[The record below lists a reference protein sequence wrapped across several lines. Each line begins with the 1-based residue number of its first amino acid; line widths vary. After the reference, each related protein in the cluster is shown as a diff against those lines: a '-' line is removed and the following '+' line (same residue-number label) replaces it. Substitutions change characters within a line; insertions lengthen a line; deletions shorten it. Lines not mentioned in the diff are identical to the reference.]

1 MAITK
6 KTKSV
11 VSETVEAKKTG
22 RSGSAYRVLVR
33 PLVSEK
39 AAHAEIK
46 GVYTFVVTKD
56 ATKTQVMAAV
66 EQVYGVRP
74 AQVRT
79 VNVEGKEVRFGRT
92 VGRRKDWK
100 KAIVTLPAGQ
110 TISIH
115 TGV

>member
-11 VSETVEAKKTG
+11 VTEAPAKKAG
-22 RSGSAYRVLVR
+22 RQGAAYRVLVR

-39 AAHAEIK
+39 SAHAETRS
-46 GVYTFVVTKD
+46 VYTFVVAKD
-56 ATKTQVMAAV
+56 ATKTQIKAAV

-74 AQVRT
+74 TQVRT
-79 VNVEGKEVRFGRT
+79 IHTEGKEVRFGRT
-92 VGRRKDWK
+92 IGRRKDWK

>member
-11 VSETVEAKKTG
+11 ATQAPAPKAG
-22 RSGSAYRVLVR
+22 RQGAAYRVIVR

-39 AAHAEIK
+39 AAHAETK
-46 GVYTFVVTKD
+46 GMYTFVVAKD
-56 ATKTQVMAAV
+56 ATKTQIKAAV

-74 AQVRT
+74 TQVRT
-79 VNVEGKEVRFGRT
+79 IHTEGKEVRFGRT
-92 VGRRKDWK
+92 IGRRKDWK

>member
-1 MAITK
+1 MATTK

-11 VSETVEAKKTG
+11 TEASAQKAG
-22 RSGSAYRVLVR
+22 RLGAAYRVIVR

-39 AAHAEIK
+39 AAHAETK

-56 ATKTQVMAAV
+56 ATKTQVIAAV

-74 AQVRT
+74 TQVRT

-92 VGRRKDWK
+92 IGRRKDWK

>member
-1 MAITK
+1 MATTK

-11 VSETVEAKKTG
+11 VAESTPAKKTG
-22 RSGSAYRVLVR
+22 RAGAAYRVIVR
-33 PLVSEK
+33 ALVSEK
-39 AAHAEIK
+39 AAQAETK
-46 GVYTFVVTKD
+46 GKYTFVVAKD
-56 ATKTQVMAAV
+56 ATKTQIKAAV

-74 AQVRT
+74 TVVRT
-79 VNVEGKEVRFGRT
+79 IHTEGKEVRFGRT
-92 VGRRKDWK
+92 IGRRKDWK